1 MAGSS
6 YQVPD
11 QHGRLAIVTGANS
24 GLGYEIARRLAGA
37 GADVVLAVRDRAKG
51 EDAQRS
57 IAAGQPAARLT
68 VAELDVASLA
78 SVARFADG
86 RLRDGRPIDLL
97 VNNAG
102 IMAVPERHLTPDGF
116 EVQFAT
122 NYLGAFALTG
132 RLLPLLRAGTKPR
145 VVTMSSLAARMG
157 PIDFDNL
164 QAERSYSAW
173 RAYGQSKLA
182 DLLFALELDR
192 RSRTAGWGIMAL
204 SAHPGLT
211 HTNLGKSGPG
221 HGEPSRI
228 KAITQTVT
236 DQMMRL
242 PFASQ
247 QPEKGAG
254 PALFAATSPS
264 AIGGGFYGPAGPLEL
279 TGGPTAAKV
288 PRRARDLGIATRLW
302 EVSERLTGVRF
313 SGTPIDPGIE

>member
-1 MAGSS
+1 MSGSS

-11 QHGRLAIVTGANS
+11 QHGKLAIVTGANS

-37 GADVVLAVRDRAKG
+37 GAEVVLAVRDRAKG
-51 EDAQRS
+51 EAARRS
-57 IAAGQPAARLT
+57 IAADHPAARLM
-68 VAELDVASLA
+68 VEEIDVASLE
-78 SVARFADG
+78 SVARFAEG
-86 RLRDGRPIDLL
+86 RVRAGRPVDVL

-102 IMAVPERHLTPDGF
+102 IMAVPERHLTADGF

-122 NYLGAFALTG
+122 NYLGAFALAG
-132 RLLPLLRAGTKPR
+132 RLLPLLRAGTASR
-145 VVTMSSLAARMG
+145 VVTMSSLAAWIG

-164 QAERSYSAW
+164 QGERSYSAW

-182 DLLFALELDR
+182 DLLFARELDR
-192 RSRTAGWGIMAL
+192 RSRVAGWGVLAM

-221 HGEPSRI
+221 HGEPSHL
-228 KAITQTVT
+228 KAITKPLT
-236 DQMMRL
+236 DRLMRL

-247 QPEKGAG
+247 QPEQGAG
-254 PALFAATSPS
+254 PALLAATSPS
-264 AIGGGFYGPAGPLEL
+264 AIGGGFYGPSGLLEL

-288 PRRARDLGIATRLW
+288 PRQARDMEAAARLW
-302 EVSERLTGVRF
+302 EVSERLTGVRY

>member
-1 MAGSS
+1 MSVS
-6 YQVPD
+6 TYDVPD
-11 QHGRLAIVTGANS
+11 QSGRLAIVTGANS

-37 GADVVLAVRDRAKG
+37 GGEVVLAVRDRAKG

-57 IAAGQPAARLT
+57 IAADHPAARLM
-68 VAELDVASLA
+68 VEEVDVASLA
-78 SVARFADG
+78 SVARFADD
-86 RLRDGRPIDLL
+86 RLRDGQPIDLL

-132 RLLPLLRAGTKPR
+132 RLLPLLRAGTAPR
-145 VVTMSSLAARMG
+145 VVTMSSLAAWMG

-192 RSRTAGWGIMAL
+192 RGRAAGWGVLAM

-211 HTNLGKSGPG
+211 QTNLGRNGPS
-221 HGEPSRI
+221 HGEPSRL
-228 KAITQTVT
+228 KTITQPLT
-236 DQMMRL
+236 DRLMRL

-247 QPEKGAG
+247 QPEQGAG

-264 AIGGGFYGPAGPLEL
+264 AIGGGFYGPAGLLEL
-279 TGGPTAAKV
+279 TGGPAPAKV
-288 PRRARDLGIATRLW
+288 PRWARDAKVGARLW
-302 EVSERLTGVRF
+302 EVSEELTGVRF
-313 SGTPIDPGIE
+313 PL

>member
-1 MAGSS
+1 MSGSS

-11 QHGRLAIVTGANS
+11 QQGRLAIVTGANS

-37 GADVVLAVRDRAKG
+37 GAEVVLAVRDRAKG

-57 IAAGQPAARLT
+57 IAAGHPAARLT
-68 VAELDVASLA
+68 VEELDVASLA
-78 SVARFADG
+78 SVARFAEG
-86 RLRDGRPIDLL
+86 RVRDGRPIDLL

-102 IMAVPERHLTPDGF
+102 IMAVPDRHLTPDGF
-116 EVQFAT
+116 EMQFAT

-132 RLLPLLRAGTKPR
+132 RLLPLLRAGTASR
-145 VVTMSSLAARMG
+145 ITTMSSLAAWMG

-182 DLLFALELDR
+182 DLLFARELDR
-192 RSRTAGWGIMAL
+192 RSRVAGWGVLAM

-211 HTNLGKSGPG
+211 HTNLGRNGPG
-221 HGEPSRI
+221 HGERSPL
-228 KAITQTVT
+228 KAITQAVT
-236 DQMMRL
+236 DRMLRL

-247 QPEKGAG
+247 QPEQGAE

-264 AIGGGFYGPAGPLEL
+264 AIGGGFYGPAGLLEL

-288 PRRARDLGIATRLW
+288 PRQARDNAVAARLW
-302 EVSERLTGVRF
+302 DVSEQLTGVAFPEATLNPRVR
-313 SGTPIDPGIE
+313 